1 MLSKYLISLA
11 LVALIIPVQSASIH
25 SRRSNLNAEKLK
37 VGKIVVGS
45 GDNTDPALKEISQ
58 RDNLNSNVGLLST
71 LSKVYNGIKSINRK
85 RDLADV
91 EKPAT
96 NVHIDQI
103 KRSTNGLDI
112 LGLSGSETTTTEPDG
127 SLGGSLSGSIGGP
140 IGELISSSL
149 GSGPVAGTVSGTVGE
164 HTNGSVNGSVGQI
177 AGSASGTL
185 GDQADVLAGLAG
197 SVAGSVAALLIGG
210 GTGVSATPA
219 GAKDVKSDT
228 AQSGST
234 GALGTEKAQGNSNTS
249 GAGGIGRIGAL
260 LTLVMLIS
268 TAASVW

>member
-1 MLSKYLISLA
+1 MSVSLDIFSSQSKPL
-11 LVALIIPVQSASIH
+11 
-25 SRRSNLNAEKLK
+25 
-37 VGKIVVGS
+37 
-45 GDNTDPALKEISQ
+45 EIQ
-58 RDNLNSNVGLLST
+58 CLLST
-71 LSKVYNGIKSINRK
+71 LSKVYNGKPLQNYIFWVLNSQQKAVDRANLLDKLGIKSINRK